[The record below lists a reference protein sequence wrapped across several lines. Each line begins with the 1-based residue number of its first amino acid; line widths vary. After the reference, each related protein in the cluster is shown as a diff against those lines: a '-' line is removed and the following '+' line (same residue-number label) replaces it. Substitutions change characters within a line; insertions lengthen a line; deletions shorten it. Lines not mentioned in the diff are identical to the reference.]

1 MIGGEEIYK
10 VVTAMLPLYT
20 AIFLG
25 YASVK
30 WCQMFKPDQCD
41 AINRFNCYFVLP
53 FFTFEFVAT
62 VNPYQMNFRFMAAD
76 VIAKFGIGAVLVI
89 WANFSKKGS
98 LDWSITTFS
107 LSSLNNTLLLGV
119 PLLEAM
125 YGNQGKDLV
134 IQSSVIQ
141 ALLWFVS
148 LLFLLELRNAKTI
161 ASESKSIH
169 STHRT
174 APVDVESGE
183 IEMEETSASVTAATI
198 APTKRLKFWGI
209 MKVVLLK
216 LAKNPN
222 VYACV
227 LGLIWALISKRWHIG
242 MPKIIEGSILIMS
255 KGGAGLAMFSMGLFM
270 ALEEKIIACGM
281 GLTLYGMVLRF
292 VVGPAT
298 TAIGALATGLR
309 GNVLRIVVVQAA
321 LPQAL
326 TAFVYAQEYGLHAQ
340 VLSTA
345 VIFGTIVSLPLL
357 IGYYAVLDVWH

>member
-76 VIAKFGIGAVLVI
+76 VIAK
-89 WANFSKKGS
+89 
-98 LDWSITTFS
+98 
-107 LSSLNNTLLLGV
+107 
-119 PLLEAM
+119 
-125 YGNQGKDLV
+125 
-134 IQSSVIQ
+134 
-141 ALLWFVS
+141 
-148 LLFLLELRNAKTI
+148 NAKTI